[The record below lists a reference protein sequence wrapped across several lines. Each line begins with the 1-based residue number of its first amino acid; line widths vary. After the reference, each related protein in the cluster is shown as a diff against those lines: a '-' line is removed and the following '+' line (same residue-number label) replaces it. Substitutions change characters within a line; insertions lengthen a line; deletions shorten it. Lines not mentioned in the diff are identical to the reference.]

1 MAQREAS
8 RKQLYDFARQ
18 TYQGLIDRERVN
30 FKSPS
35 QSSIELICRLDV
47 GIMRNEST
55 GKWEYFVNEVE
66 RGFLVCLFGSLEHSP
81 MREAADE
88 MMEDIIKL
96 LDMMYVSA

>member
-8 RKQLYDFARQ
+8 RKQLYDFAQQ

-66 RGFLVCLFGSLEHSP
+66 RGFLLCLFGSLGHSL